1 MVAEGDHVEASSTQG
16 LSYRQAVEEV
26 MRVLNGQWVVAVL
39 AALATGPLHFAELLV
54 EVNAVE
60 ERVGRRTH
68 DRPLSRPVLAR
79 TLDRMELADLL
90 IRTADDTPHP
100 SVWYTLTPTG
110 RSLLGALRPLAE
122 WAQRYRDNH
131 PTTAIGG
138 EVLPE

>member
-1 MVAEGDHVEASSTQG
+1 VDNGAWQG

-39 AALATGPLHFAELLV
+39 AALATGPLHFAELLT

-60 ERVGRRTH
+60 EHVGRRTH

-79 TLDRMELADLL
+79 TLDRMESADLVV
-90 IRTADDTPHP
+90 RTADSTPHP

-122 WAQRYRDNH
+122 WAQRYRDDH
-131 PTTAIGG
+131 SLRAA
-138 EVLPE
+138 LPATSEDDA

>member
-1 MVAEGDHVEASSTQG
+1 MDTAARQG

-39 AALATGPLHFAELLV
+39 AALATGPLHFAELLA

-79 TLDRMELADLL
+79 TLDRMESADLV
-90 IRTADDTPHP
+90 IRTADSTPHP

-122 WAQRYRDNH
+122 WAQRYRDDH
-131 PTTAIGG
+131 PLGTELPDTTDSQTSA
-138 EVLPE
+138 